1 MSEAQE
7 NLINNIVDV
16 CKKHREKNQYKNM
29 RESMEEIRIHWRCK
43 KNAWIKCS
51 TKSKKNDKNELSYCE
66 KDYQAVTTKIQN
78 DIEIKRTVLITAR
91 EQLAEKKV
99 TIEEKINKKLDAQWI
114 NSKEKTNSE
123 VSSTPLTPL
132 STLIPLI

>member
-1 MSEAQE
+1 M
-7 NLINNIVDV
+7 
-16 CKKHREKNQYKNM
+16 
-29 RESMEEIRIHWRCK
+29 
-43 KNAWIKCS
+43 
-51 TKSKKNDKNELSYCE
+51 
-66 KDYQAVTTKIQN
+66 
-78 DIEIKRTVLITAR
+78 TAR

-99 TIEEKINKKLDAQWI
+99 TIEEKINRKLDAQWI

>member
-51 TKSKKNDKNELSYCE
+51 TKSKKKWQKRIELLWKRLSSSHNKDPKWYRDKENRVNHS
-66 KDYQAVTTKIQN
+66 
-78 DIEIKRTVLITAR
+78 KRTASRKESNNRR
-91 EQLAEKKV
+91 E
-99 TIEEKINKKLDAQWI
+99 N
-114 NSKEKTNSE
+114 
-123 VSSTPLTPL
+123 
-132 STLIPLI
+132 